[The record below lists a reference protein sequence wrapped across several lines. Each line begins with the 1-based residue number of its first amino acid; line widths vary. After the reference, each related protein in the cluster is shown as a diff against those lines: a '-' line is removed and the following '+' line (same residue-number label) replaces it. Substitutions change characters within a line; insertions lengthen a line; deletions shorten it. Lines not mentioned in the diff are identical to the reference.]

1 MDSWG
6 NKNFGVAKGRGQ
18 DRPIEI
24 DMASRIPDGPDG
36 SAVYRVGTYAYVFLA
51 AVVFFTL
58 IGVLVVLPD
67 AVRNPGNSVFDA
79 IWLAILGWFW
89 FNILRTPF
97 EARIS
102 PDGLV
107 HLRGLA
113 RRVVVA
119 AAEIRQIR
127 GISGG
132 YGMRIEHTRGRIWL
146 RMAFIENFEFLTRI
160 RQLNPSVEI
169 RGV

>member
-1 MDSWG
+1 
-6 NKNFGVAKGRGQ
+6 
-18 DRPIEI
+18 
-24 DMASRIPDGPDG
+24 
-36 SAVYRVGTYAYVFLA
+36 VFLT

-58 IGVLVVLPD
+58 VGVLVVLPD

-107 HLRGLA
+107 HFRGLA

-132 YGMRIEHTRGRIWL
+132 YGMRIEHNEGADLAAHGVHREL
-146 RMAFIENFEFLTRI
+146 RVPHTDPTAQSLGGDPR
-160 RQLNPSVEI
+160 SVIDSMLQTVEPPMKTALAS
-169 RGV
+169 VAADTPV

>member
-1 MDSWG
+1 
-6 NKNFGVAKGRGQ
+6 
-18 DRPIEI
+18 
-24 DMASRIPDGPDG
+24 MASRIPDGPDG
-36 SAVYRVGTYAYVFLA
+36 SAVYRIGTYAYLFLA

-102 PDGLV
+102 PGGLV
-107 HLRGLA
+107 QFRGLA

-127 GISGG
+127 GIAGG

-146 RMAFIENFEFLTRI
+146 RMGFTENFEFLTRI

>member
-1 MDSWG
+1 MLEVIR
-6 NKNFGVAKGRGQ
+6 VAKGRV
-18 DRPIEI
+18 RTAPIEI
-24 DMASRIPDGPDG
+24 DMASRLPDGPDG
-36 SAVYRVGTYAYVFLA
+36 SSVYRIGAHAYLFLA
-51 AVVFFTL
+51 VVVLLTL
-58 IGVLVVLPD
+58 IGFLGVLPD
-67 AVRNPGNSVFDA
+67 AVRNPDNRVFDA

-89 FNILRTPF
+89 FNILRTPY

-107 HLRGLA
+107 RFRGLA

-119 AAEIRQIR
+119 AGEIRQIR
-127 GISGG
+127 GIAGG
-132 YGMRIEHTRGRIWL
+132 YGMRIEYARGRIWL
-146 RMAFIENFEFLTRI
+146 RVGFTENFEFLTRI

>member
-1 MDSWG
+1 MIASTA
-6 NKNFGVAKGRGQ
+6 FLVLEVIRVAKGRGQ

-24 DMASRIPDGPDG
+24 DMASPIPDGPDG
-36 SAVYRVGTYAYVFLA
+36 SGVYL
-51 AVVFFTL
+51 AVVALLTL
-58 IGVLVVLPD
+58 IGFLGVLPD
-67 AVRNPGNSVFDA
+67 AARNPDNRVFDA

-89 FNILRTPF
+89 FNILRTPL

-107 HLRGLA
+107 QFRGLA

-127 GISGG
+127 GIAGG

-146 RMAFIENFEFLTRI
+146 RMGFTENFEFLTRI

>member
-1 MDSWG
+1 M
-6 NKNFGVAKGRGQ
+6 NMVGRLPN
-18 DRPIEI
+18 D
-24 DMASRIPDGPDG
+24 PDG
-36 SAVYRVGTYAYVFLA
+36 SSVYRIGKDAYLFLA

-67 AVRNPGNSVFDA
+67 AVRNPDNRVFDA

-89 FNILRTPF
+89 FNILRTPY

-107 HLRGLA
+107 QFRGLA
-113 RRVVVA
+113 RRVVVT

-127 GISGG
+127 GIAWG
-132 YGMRIEHTRGRIWL
+132 YGMTIEHSRGRIWL
-146 RMAFIENFEFLTRI
+146 RVGFTENFEFLTRI
-160 RQLNPSVEI
+160 RQLNPAVEI

>member
-1 MDSWG
+1 MNVVRRSPDDLNG
-6 NKNFGVAKGRGQ
+6 
-18 DRPIEI
+18 
-24 DMASRIPDGPDG
+24 SR
-36 SAVYRVGTYAYVFLA
+36 VYRIGANAYVFLA
-51 AVVFFTL
+51 GVVLFTIL
-58 IGVLVVLPD
+58 GVLVVLPD
-67 AVRNPGNSVFDA
+67 AVRNPGNRVFDA
-79 IWLAILGWFW
+79 VWLAILGWFW
-89 FNILRTPF
+89 FNILRTPY
-97 EARIS
+97 EARVS

-107 HLRGLA
+107 RFRGLA

-127 GISGG
+127 GLALG

-146 RMAFIENFEFLTRI
+146 RMGFTENFEFLTRI

>member
-1 MDSWG
+1 MVRRS
-6 NKNFGVAKGRGQ
+6 
-18 DRPIEI
+18 
-24 DMASRIPDGPDG
+24 PDDPDG
-36 SAVYRVGTYAYVFLA
+36 SAVYRIGKDAYLFLA
-51 AVVFFTL
+51 GVVFFTL

-67 AVRNPGNSVFDA
+67 AVRNPDNWVFDA
-79 IWLAILGWFW
+79 IWLAILAWFW
-89 FNILRTPF
+89 FNVLRTPY

-107 HLRGLA
+107 RFRGLA

-127 GISGG
+127 GLALG

-146 RMAFIENFEFLTRI
+146 RMGFTENFEFLTRI

>member
-1 MDSWG
+1 M
-6 NKNFGVAKGRGQ
+6 NMVR
-18 DRPIEI
+18 RL
-24 DMASRIPDGPDG
+24 PDDPDG
-36 SAVYRVGTYAYVFLA
+36 SSVYRIGKDAYLFLA

-67 AVRNPGNSVFDA
+67 AVRNPDNMVFDA

-89 FNILRTPF
+89 FNILRTPY

-107 HLRGLA
+107 QFRGLA

-127 GISGG
+127 GIAGG
-132 YGMRIEHTRGRIWL
+132 YGMRIEHSRGLIWL
-146 RMAFIENFEFLTRI
+146 RTGFTENFEFLTRI